1 MRGICIKIFASFCFC
16 LVLSACSSTQTKQGW
31 DNFLSFFGGQDQVD
45 PNALES
51 LVGVS
56 GTKLILLNTPTIK
69 FYDLAVVRV
78 SYYAI
83 YVDLFQTG
91 VPIGSLEISKG
102 EVCFQGECAPKSLT
116 ARKLFGVVSYPDLF
130 DDIFLGNDIFQGKG
144 LRITKNGVLTQ
155 RFLLNDQEIL
165 YERSADYT
173 IFKNLSN
180 GVVVS
185 IQAYNPPDVI
195 PPERKSRRR

>member
-1 MRGICIKIFASFCFC
+1 MKSALIKICISLCFC
-16 LVLSACSSTQTKQGW
+16 LIFSACSSTQTKQGW
-31 DNFLSFFGGQDQVD
+31 ENFLSFFGEQAQID

-51 LVGVS
+51 LLDIS
-56 GTKLILLNTPTIK
+56 GTKLIMLNTPTIK

-91 VPIGSLEISKG
+91 VPIGSLEITKN

-144 LRITKNGVLTQ
+144 LRIAKNGVLTQ

-185 IQAYNPPDVI
+185 IQTYNPPDII
-195 PPERKSRRR
+195 PPSRKSRRR